1 MLRARGIALLVTT
14 FALAS
19 GSVALAP
26 AAFAAAPAASISID
40 VSPDEATE
48 GDTLEVT
55 VTSTGTTDLY
65 AYDLIFT
72 YDPAV
77 LEFDEDSTVGP
88 DGGFTTGALGDGLIA
103 VTHTRLGTSPG
114 LTGAVELASF
124 SFRAIDGGDTEIALA
139 SAELVSSTDETATET
154 DIDSASVSL
163 VALPDPTPSPTSSPT
178 DSATPT
184 PTPSASASATSVP
197 VGSTGQPLAATGAD
211 ATPWLV
217 AGAGAVVLI
226 AAGALLVIRRR
237 QAVSE

>member
-26 AAFAAAPAASISID
+26 AAFAAAPVASISID

-65 AYDLIFT
+65 AYDLIFA

-77 LEFDEDSTVGP
+77 LEFDEESAVGP

-114 LTGAVELASF
+114 LSGTVELASF
-124 SFRAIDGGDTEIALA
+124 SFRAIDGGDTVVALA
-139 SAELVSSTDETATET
+139 SAELVSSTDESVTQT
-154 DIDSASVSL
+154 DVDSASVSL
-163 VALPDPTPSPTSSPT
+163 VALPDPSPSPTSTPT
-178 DSATPT
+178 ESAT
-184 PTPSASASATSVP
+184 PTPSASASATAVP
-197 VGSTGQPLAATGAD
+197 VASNGQPLAATGAD
-211 ATPWLV
+211 ATPWLIT
-217 AGAGAVVLI
+217 GAGAVVLI

>member
-55 VTSTGTTDLY
+55 VTSTGTSDLY

-77 LEFDEDSTVGP
+77 LEFDEDSAVGP

-139 SAELVSSTDETATET
+139 SAELVSSTDETRSPVPRPIAPPLGKHPDRVRTFAPAP
-154 DIDSASVSL
+154 SRRPAS
-163 VALPDPTPSPTSSPT
+163 TS
-178 DSATPT
+178 
-184 PTPSASASATSVP
+184 
-197 VGSTGQPLAATGAD
+197 
-211 ATPWLV
+211 
-217 AGAGAVVLI
+217 
-226 AAGALLVIRRR
+226 RR
-237 QAVSE
+237 QSLRSVVREAPSR